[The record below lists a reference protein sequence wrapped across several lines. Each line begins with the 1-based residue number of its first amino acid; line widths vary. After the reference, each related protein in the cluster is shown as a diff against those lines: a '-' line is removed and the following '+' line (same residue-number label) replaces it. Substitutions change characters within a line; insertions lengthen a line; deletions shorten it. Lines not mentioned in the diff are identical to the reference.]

1 MMMKNFDVSGLVT
14 WEEALEKLF
23 RIWQPEPSRETVPVA
38 ESCGRVLAEDV
49 FARYTIPV
57 VRAAMMDS
65 VALRSSDFAGG
76 APDTSG
82 WRRGVE
88 FERADMGD
96 DFDDRF
102 DAAVPVESVEFLPS
116 GGIAL
121 RDVETVRPGDGIRTA
136 GTTASAGELLLRR
149 GSRLSPSDLGALLAG
164 GILEVVCFQK
174 PLVAVIPTGSELIAP
189 GTAPGRG
196 ENINAN
202 SVMLRQML
210 LEMGAQPLCLPIV
223 RDVPGQMAEVLEEAL
238 HRADIVVVNAGSSKG
253 EEDFSTRLLR
263 GTDTFLFH
271 GVRAVPGRPLSIAV
285 AQGKPVVNLPGP
297 PMAAFNGADW
307 CLRAVVARF
316 LHTAPDEPRSVQAV
330 LTAPLDGPKALR
342 FTSRMEVYRSE
353 GTVYARPVPREEGST
368 ARTMA
373 ANGYYASPVGEGRL
387 ESGDVI
393 RVSLLRGIEER

>member
-1 MMMKNFDVSGLVT
+1 MAALAALLAALLLVSLTLGRYGIPVGQLLQIFFGKLTGAEPT
-14 WEEALEKLF
+14 WPA
-23 RIWQPEPSRETVPVA
+23 TV
-38 ESCGRVLAEDV
+38 ERVL
-49 FARYTIPV
+49 FS
-57 VRAAMMDS
+57 VRLPRILCAMM
-65 VALRSSDFAGG
+65 VGAALSGSG
-76 APDTSG
+76 AAYQGIFKNPMVSPDILG
-82 WRRGVE
+82 
-88 FERADMGD
+88 
-96 DFDDRF
+96 
-102 DAAVPVESVEFLPS
+102 
-116 GGIAL
+116 
-121 RDVETVRPGDGIRTA
+121 
-136 GTTASAGELLLRR
+136 ASAGAGFGAALAILNNFNLLGIELTSFAFGLTAVLLTCGLSRSIGRR
-149 GSRLSPSDLGALLAG
+149 MNA
-164 GILEVVCFQK
+164 V
-174 PLVAVIPTGSELIAP
+174 LVLVLTG
-189 GTAPGRG
+189 
-196 ENINAN
+196 
-202 SVMLRQML
+202 MLRQML

-307 CLRAVVARF
+307 CLRAVVASF